1 MQNYALTSPK
11 PQTYIEKDPIGP
23 SKQLRAPRSAVA
35 CRLFSPPETM
45 PLHHLHTNVHR
56 ESPHLFQNRLWPCGG
71 RRPESDP
78 AGVFS
83 LKNNAP
89 TSPLYKRI

>member
-23 SKQLRAPRSAVA
+23 SKRLRTPRKRSSVPAF
-35 CRLFSPPETM
+35 LSPPETM

-78 AGVFS
+78 ASGGFS
-83 LKNNAP
+83 LFTKTMP
-89 TSPLYKRI
+89 